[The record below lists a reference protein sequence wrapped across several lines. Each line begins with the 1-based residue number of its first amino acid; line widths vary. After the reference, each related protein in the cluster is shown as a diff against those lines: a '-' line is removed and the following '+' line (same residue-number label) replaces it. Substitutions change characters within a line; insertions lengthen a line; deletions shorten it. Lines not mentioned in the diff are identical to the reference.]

1 MRVTEY
7 VVSVLVAM
15 SLLAAVGAWTHG
27 THRRSEGATGC
38 GAAAQLE
45 PVTLKGMSLYGPCPS
60 KRG

>member
-7 VVSVLVAM
+7 VVSVLVAI

-27 THRRSEGATGC
+27 RHRAGHDTTGC
-38 GAAAQLE
+38 PEAARLE
-45 PVTLKGMSLYGPCPS
+45 PVMLKGMSLYGPCPS